1 MQIAKQNSLG
11 RGGLQNGFTLV
22 EIMIVVAI
30 IGLLGAIA
38 VPNFTRSRRDAQKN
52 TCINNLTQLD
62 GAKQR
67 WALEQGKT
75 DGDTPTIP
83 DLQGYLGRD
92 TATAVE
98 EICCPLDSTR
108 SFVNSYEI
116 EQVSSRPTCKKSPV
130 DHFVY

>member
-1 MQIAKQNSLG
+1 MQIPKHISLG
-11 RGGLQNGFTLV
+11 PGAPQSGFTLV

-52 TCINNLTQLD
+52 TCISNLTQLD

-75 DGDTPTIP
+75 DGAIPTVP
-83 DLQGYLGRD
+83 ELRDYLGRE
-92 TATAVE
+92 AAAVD
-98 EICCPLDSTR
+98 EICCPLDSSR
-108 SFVNSYEI
+108 RFVNSYEI
-116 EQVSSRPTCKKSPV
+116 EQVSERPTCKKSPA
-130 DHFVY
+130 DHIVY